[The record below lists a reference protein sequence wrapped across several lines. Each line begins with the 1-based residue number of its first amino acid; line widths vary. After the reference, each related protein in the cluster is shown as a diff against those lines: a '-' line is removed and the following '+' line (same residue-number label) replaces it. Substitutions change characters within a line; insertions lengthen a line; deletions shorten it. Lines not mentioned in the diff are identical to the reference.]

1 MVSGAC
7 RSVIGSVSGKFR
19 EGWPH
24 RSAKTKDFMTGL
36 SREEAG
42 TSTGQ
47 SKASAHR
54 NLRIMVSQRQMSAEG
69 AEEKES
75 SIAGKPEIQ
84 METFV
89 PPHPINSELPTLFY
103 VPILMYSTLDKPS
116 VGSFVPCAR
125 L

>member
-19 EGWPH
+19 EGQPH
-24 RSAKTKDFMTGL
+24 RSAKTKDFTTGL

-42 TSTGQ
+42 TFTGQ

-54 NLRIMVSQRQMSAEG
+54 NLRTMVSQRQMSAEG

-84 METFV
+84 MRPLSHRT
-89 PPHPINSELPTLFY
+89 P
-103 VPILMYSTLDKPS
+103 
-116 VGSFVPCAR
+116 
-125 L
+125 